1 MINDEDIVRWAYL
14 LGPTFQIENTEGRPL
29 TGGWMEVYI
38 HGTRNKYYCA
48 SDFDGTLHPF
58 KIQLDSLGSNVVLA
72 SPVHSYDIY
81 VYNKF
86 GSLVMSRYN
95 VIPAT
100 GEGTYIGDIVNIDS
114 PDNTVNVSSDGGTN
128 WNLSIKDTVDRVEQ
142 NEQDISDIKVDI
154 EDIQEDLSN
163 KKDKQSSKTYNGSP
177 TKTVTN
183 ISQDANGVIT
193 VTYDDIDLP
202 PQVPNVEITSPN
214 SSINIQSSTDVQTN
228 TKTFS
233 IDVNN
238 QEPTWHYWTGNNAW
252 TQVSSS
258 AWTQINRPTVGA
270 GSTGHPWT
278 PDIKRGIYDAKAHF
292 TVTFHNYNNTK
303 TVPNQIIQVGF
314 RAKFVGKNDSTAI
327 NYVDLGAWT
336 YDPSLYTTEP
346 YQYNFAQES
355 LRQNHDTSKILNVA
369 NYWGDTDFDVFFEA
383 ALLNTNGS
391 QSVPSIDTVLL
402 AEINYFGYHEIKGS
416 VNGNGSGLDKVY
428 HDSTL
433 SGDGT
438 EDSPLSV
445 VNQGTTYTAGAGI
458 DITNDVISTNIQI
471 QNADKVNVN
480 LDFGNTI
487 QTVNAITSNGSIVR
501 TDGFNFKLPTIKAG
515 NGISFTKVGTETT
528 ISMDSEVGD
537 VVETVEKLKQDL
549 DTQITTN
556 FDMPNISQVY
566 DFADGNNWITHNGA
580 CMLYQSFT
588 IPINHELRT
597 TEDDAE
603 TPTLLGIYAQ
613 QNFAHKIMLA
623 LYEYTYAAEDEEHGS
638 STYVGDTGPVTV
650 LKGMNEFP
658 LKNRNP
664 SITEL
669 RSDKVYYA
677 SLYLPSTAFA
687 NGLYLGGCPGYG
699 NASIPAEPRL
709 TCATENIT
717 WDGQEL
723 DLDDPTTTLNH
734 YQVIQIPGQDP
745 YYQYYIGPWVGGYNE
760 RWSTPRFYMQIRN
773 GEFNEPVIPT
783 VPFNTLGDNKI
794 PHGGILASDMPNF
807 SSSTANSAFRD
818 VTSLTNVTITSFEWI
833 DSKSTVGGWEAANCV
848 FNSDYSTNL
857 SGVSNSVVDLGEVYH
872 NESYTAYAHRITFT
886 TPITLTAGVT
896 YRFLCSSWSSS
907 SDWIWSWTD
916 PTDVFDASNNG
927 WYIDWSQ
934 NVSRYSHIAGQYNK
948 LYDNNNNH
956 YVI

>member
-95 VIPAT
+95 VIPTT

-114 PDNTVNVSSDGGTN
+114 PDNTVDVSSDGGTN

-142 NEQDISDIKVDI
+142 NEQDISDIKGDI

-163 KKDKQSSKTYNGSP
+163 KKDKQSELIYGGNTHMTITRIKQNENG
-177 TKTVTN
+177 N
-183 ISQDANGVIT
+183 ITEVK
-193 VTYDDIDLP
+193 YEPIDLP
-202 PQVPNVEITSPN
+202 PEVPNVEITSPN
-214 SSINIQSSTDVQTN
+214 GTIDVQSSTDAQTN

-233 IDVNN
+233 IDVNT
-238 QEPTWHYWTGNNAW
+238 QDPVWHYWTGNNAW
-252 TQVSSS
+252 TQVNTSS
-258 AWTQINRPTVGA
+258 WTQINRPAIGA
-270 GSTGHPWT
+270 GSTPHAWN
-278 PDIKRGIYDAKAHF
+278 PDIKRGIYDIKAHF
-292 TVTFHNYNNTK
+292 TVTFHNYENSK

-314 RAKFVGKNDSTAI
+314 RAKFVGKNDPTSI
-327 NYVDLGAWT
+327 NYVDLGSWT
-336 YDPSLYTTEP
+336 YDPSLYTTEA

-355 LRQNHDTSKILNVA
+355 LRQNHDTSKILNVP

-383 ALLNTNGS
+383 ALLNTDGS
-391 QSVPSIDTVLL
+391 QSVPSIDTVLF
-402 AEINYFGYHEIKGS
+402 AEINYFGYHEVKGN
-416 VNGNGSGLDKVY
+416 VAGQSG
-428 HDSTL
+428 
-433 SGDGT
+433 
-438 EDSPLSV
+438 
-445 VNQGTTYTAGAGI
+445 GTTYTAGDGI
-458 DITNDVISTNIQI
+458 DITNDVISTDIEV
-471 QNADKVNVN
+471 QNAEKVSVD

-487 QTVNAITSNGSIVR
+487 QTVNSITTDGSTVR
-501 TDGFNFKLPTIKAG
+501 TDGFNFTLPTIKAG
-515 NGISFTKVGTETT
+515 DGIEFTKDGTETT

-597 TEDDAE
+597 TTDDAD

-623 LYEYTYAAEDEEHGS
+623 LYEYTYAAEGEEFGS

-650 LKGMNEFP
+650 LSGMNEFP

-677 SLYLPSTAFA
+677 SLYLPSTAFV
-687 NGLYLGGCPGYG
+687 NGLYLAGCPGYG

-709 TCATENIT
+709 TCATENII
-717 WDGQEL
+717 WNGQEL

-773 GEFNEPVIPT
+773 GEFNVPVIPT
-783 VPFNTLGDNKI
+783 VPFNTLGDNKL
-794 PHGGILASDMPNF
+794 PRGGILASNLPNF
-807 SSSTANSAFRD
+807 STTTANSGFRD
-818 VTSLTNVTITSFEWI
+818 VTPMTNVTITSFEWI
-833 DSKSTVGGWEAANCV
+833 DSKANAGGWEAGNCV

-872 NESYTAYAHRITFT
+872 DESYTAYAHRITFT
-886 TPITLTAGVT
+886 TPIALTAGIT

-948 LYDNNNNH
+948 LYDSNNNH

>member
-1 MINDEDIVRWAYL
+1 MALQALWDVTQQFNNKNGSILTSGKIYIYYQGRTALATTYHDEDGTVVNSNPVLLDNNGRATVFADPIYSYTIV
-14 LGPTFQIENTEGRPL
+14 
-29 TGGWMEVYI
+29 VCD
-38 HGTRNKYYCA
+38 YYGKELF
-48 SDFDGTLHPF
+48 S
-58 KIQLDSLGSNVVLA
+58 
-72 SPVHSYDIY
+72 
-81 VYNKF
+81 
-86 GSLVMSRYN
+86 
-95 VIPAT
+95 
-100 GEGTYIGDIVNIDS
+100 
-114 PDNTVNVSSDGGTN
+114 
-128 WNLSIKDTVDRVEQ
+128 
-142 NEQDISDIKVDI
+142 QDISLHDVISTAEDVIVIGSDGTVQVDTT
-154 EDIQEDLSN
+154 QLPNGVQYDLSVN
-163 KKDKQSSKTYNGSP
+163 TDIIATKEDVSDLEDEMNDKLADKKDKQSEFVYGGNTHMTITRIKQNENG
-177 TKTVTN
+177 
-183 ISQDANGVIT
+183 DIT
-193 VTYDDIDLP
+193 EVKYEPIDLP
-202 PQVPNVEITSPN
+202 PTVPNVEITSPN
-214 SSINIQSSTDVQTN
+214 GTIDVQSSTDAQTN

-233 IDVNN
+233 IDVVN

-252 TQVSSS
+252 TQISTS
-258 AWTQINRPTVGA
+258 AWTQINRPAIGA
-270 GSTGHPWT
+270 GSNPHPWN

-292 TVTFHNYNNTK
+292 TVTFHNYENSK

-314 RAKFVGKNDSTAI
+314 RAKFVGKNDPTAI
-327 NYVDLGAWT
+327 NYEDLGAWT

-355 LRQNHDTSKILNVA
+355 IRQNHDTSKILNVA
-369 NYWGDTDFDVFFEA
+369 NYWGDTDFNVYFEA
-383 ALLNTNGS
+383 ALLNTDGS
-391 QSVPSIDTVLL
+391 QDTPPIDTVLM
-402 AEINYFGYHEIKGS
+402 AEITYFGYHEVKGA
-416 VNGNGSGLDKVY
+416 VNG
-428 HDSTL
+428 
-433 SGDGT
+433 
-438 EDSPLSV
+438 
-445 VNQGTTYTAGAGI
+445 QGGGGHEYTAGAGI
-458 DITNDVISTNIQI
+458 DITNDVISTDIEV
-471 QNADKVNVN
+471 QNAEKVSVD

-487 QTVNAITSNGSIVR
+487 QTVSAISTDGSTVR
-501 TDGFNFKLPTIKAG
+501 TDGFNFTLPTIKAG
-515 NGISFTKVGTETT
+515 DGIEFTKVGTETT

-537 VVETVEKLKQDL
+537 VVETVEKLKKDL

-597 TEDDAE
+597 TTDDAD

-717 WDGQEL
+717 WNGQEL

-734 YQVIQIPGQDP
+734 YQVIQIPGQDT

-760 RWSTPRFYMQIRN
+760 RWSAPRFYMQIRN

-783 VPFNTLGDNKI
+783 VPFNTLGDSKL
-794 PHGGILASDMPNF
+794 PRGGMLASNLPNF

-818 VTSLTNVTITSFEWI
+818 VTPMTNVTITSFEWI
-833 DSKSTVGGWEAANCV
+833 DSKATAGGWEAGNCV

-872 NESYTAYAHRITFT
+872 NEDYTAYAHRITFT
-886 TPITLTAGVT
+886 TPITLTAGTT
-896 YRFLCSSWSSS
+896 YRFLCSSWSAS

-916 PTDVFDASNNG
+916 PTDVFDATNNG
-927 WYIDWSQ
+927 WYVDWSS

-948 LYDNNNNH
+948 LYDSNNNH